1 MKYSDLL
8 TRRYILYKKAKRE
21 WKNHSQTPK
30 LKDIITEFRNNR
42 MLCETDPYL
51 FWCSDRDLIDA
62 VMEEYE
68 YEYCINPE
76 LRNKMK
82 WATEHILNMIGID
95 NYITVHV
102 YIRIFT
108 SMLNKLVDEGIISK
122 EIGIYYHDN
131 LVRNTM
137 SLISDLSTED
147 LPF

>member
-8 TRRYILYKKAKRE
+8 KRRYILYKKAKRE
-21 WKNHSQTPK
+21 WKNHSQAPK

-42 MLCETDPYL
+42 MLCKTDPYL

-76 LRNKMK
+76 LRSKMK

-122 EIGIYYHDN
+122 EVGIYYHDN

-137 SLISDLSTED
+137 SLISDLSIED